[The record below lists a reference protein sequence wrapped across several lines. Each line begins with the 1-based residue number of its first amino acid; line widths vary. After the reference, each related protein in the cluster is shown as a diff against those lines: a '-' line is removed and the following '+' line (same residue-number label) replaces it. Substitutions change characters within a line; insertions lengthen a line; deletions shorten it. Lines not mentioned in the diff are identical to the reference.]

1 MSQCQLSNDIHRAG
15 QEICTCTSDKWFDC
29 AECGSGIVFPIL
41 SYLRQVYPPS
51 WAVHRKCAASAENVS
66 INAKHISKSAAAAIW
81 ICRSSAWVYP
91 LKFII
96 ELPNIVWN
104 VLGQDFAL
112 DMAIVWFNLLVVHEY
127 IWWVVSAN
135 FRVFSGLLDFS
146 GQPLSECGETSRNM
160 EKPLAAF
167 GPEGQ
172 QMSTGFYHLL
182 PSKGVLYFLVCAG
195 QGKTVA

>member
-1 MSQCQLSNDIHRAG
+1 MSQCHLSNEIHRAG

-81 ICRSSAWVYP
+81 ICRSWAWVYP
-91 LKFII
+91 LKIII
-96 ELPNIVWN
+96 ELPNMVWN
-104 VLGQDFAL
+104 VLGEDFAL
-112 DMAIVWFNLLVVHEY
+112 DMTIVWFNLLVFHEY

-135 FRVFSGLLDFS
+135 FRMF
-146 GQPLSECGETSRNM
+146 CGSAGFLRTASVRMWRNI
-160 EKPLAAF
+160 E
-167 GPEGQ
+167 
-172 QMSTGFYHLL
+172 
-182 PSKGVLYFLVCAG
+182 
-195 QGKTVA
+195 